1 MVIYSWSLGIEL
13 FEAAVVKG
21 HIIIS
26 KSIQK
31 IKKCFRNKCN
41 KDSSVVVVLGSFLH
55 SYFDIILVIYYF
67 SVLLSNCIIV
77 IIVTGL
83 KYTIF
88 FSFFFYNSRVFV
100 QRDFVL
106 CKVNILLDCEHAHL
120 IYLN

>member
-1 MVIYSWSLGIEL
+1 MGIEL

-31 IKKCFRNKCN
+31 IKKYFRNKCN
-41 KDSSVVVVLGSFLH
+41 KDSFVVVVLGSFLH
-55 SYFDIILVIYYF
+55 SYFYIILVIYYF

-88 FSFFFYNSRVFV
+88 FLFSFTIHVFLFKV
-100 QRDFVL
+100 TL
-106 CKVNILLDCEHAHL
+106 CYVR
-120 IYLN
+120 

>member
-1 MVIYSWSLGIEL
+1 MGIEL

-31 IKKCFRNKCN
+31 IKKYFRNKCN
-41 KDSSVVVVLGSFLH
+41 KDSFVVVVLGSFLH

-88 FSFFFYNSRVFV
+88 FSFFLYNSRVFV
-100 QRDFVL
+100 QSDFVF

>member
-1 MVIYSWSLGIEL
+1 MGIEL

-31 IKKCFRNKCN
+31 IKKYFRNKCN
-41 KDSSVVVVLGSFLH
+41 KDSFVVVVLGSFLH

-67 SVLLSNCIIV
+67 FSFIIKLHYCYYCYWPK
-77 IIVTGL
+77 IYHI
-83 KYTIF
+83 

-100 QRDFVL
+100 QSDFVL